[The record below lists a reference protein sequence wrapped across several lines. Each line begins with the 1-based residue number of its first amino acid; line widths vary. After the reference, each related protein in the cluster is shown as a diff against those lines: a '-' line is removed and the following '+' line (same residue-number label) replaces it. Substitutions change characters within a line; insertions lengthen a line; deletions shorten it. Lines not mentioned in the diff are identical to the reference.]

1 MTAPRLV
8 SVADAAPM
16 LGLGSKNSV
25 YKLIADGELPV
36 VEVGRVSKVDVADI
50 EAFIERHKRTAPGG
64 RRLRS
69 A

>member
-1 MTAPRLV
+1 MAAPQLV

-25 YKLIADGELPV
+25 YKLIAAGELPV
-36 VEVGRVSKVDVADI
+36 VEVGKVSKVDVEDI
-50 EAFIERHKRTAPGG
+50 RSYIERHKRTAPGG